1 MENIDTALLKSL
13 QGGLNDYPCGGV
25 AASFKWLN
33 HELVKEALNVPK
45 DAVIFSG
52 DNGDGFTYNMTEKN
66 LLPFYQELVT
76 NTSIRVLV
84 YNGDTDPCLD
94 SLSGQNWTSSLG
106 FTQTQEWR
114 PWTIDGK

>member
-1 MENIDTALLKSL
+1 LNQSKSYWGPPKFPGMENVDTALLKNL

-33 HELVKEALNVPK
+33 HELVKEAIHVDK

-66 LLPFYQELVT
+66 LLPFYQELVL

-94 SLSGQNWTSSLG
+94 SLSG
-106 FTQTQEWR
+106 
-114 PWTIDGK
+114 